1 MSSFKTIEWKDDKVL
16 MIDQRKLPG
25 EETYVECGTYEDVAQ
40 AIRSMVIRGAPAI
53 GVAAAMG
60 IALGA
65 LRSNT
70 DDKNEFVSEIKRVS
84 EVITDTRP
92 TAVNLFWASRRMLGV
107 LDNNDKDIGRMKND
121 LIEEAKKILDE
132 DIETCR
138 RLGRIGADL
147 IEDNSVVL
155 THCNA
160 GALATGGYG
169 TALGVIRAAIEAG
182 KNIKV
187 IATETRPYLQ
197 GARLTAWE
205 LDRDGIPVS
214 LITDN
219 MVGHIM
225 SKGMVDAVVL
235 GADRI
240 ASNGDVAN
248 KIGTYTISVLAKS
261 HGIPFYVAAPVSTI
275 DFECPGGASIP
286 IEERD
291 ADEVTHIMGHKIAP
305 DVSVY
310 NPAFDIT
317 PNDYVESIITESGI
331 AVKPFLSSLADL
343 KK

>member
-1 MSSFKTIEWKDDKVL
+1 M
-16 MIDQRKLPG
+16 
-25 EETYVECGTYEDVAQ
+25 
-40 AIRSMVIRGAPAI
+40 
-53 GVAAAMG
+53 
-60 IALGA
+60 
-65 LRSNT
+65 LR
-70 DDKNEFVSEIKRVS
+70 
-84 EVITDTRP
+84 
-92 TAVNLFWASRRMLGV
+92 V
-107 LDNNDKDIGRMKND
+107 LDNNAKDVPGLKHD
-121 LIEEAKKILDE
+121 LVEEAKRILEE
-132 DIETCR
+132 DIETCK
-138 RLGRIGADL
+138 RLGYLGSEL
-147 IEDNSVVL
+147 IDDGMTVL

-169 TALGVIRAAIEAG
+169 TALGVIRAASEAG
-182 KNIKV
+182 KDIKV
-187 IATETRPYLQ
+187 IATETRPFLQ

-219 MVGHIM
+219 MVGHII

-275 DFECPGGASIP
+275 DYQCPDGASIP

-291 ADEVTHIMGHKIAP
+291 IKEVTHIRGNKIAP
-305 DVSVY
+305 DVAVY

-317 PNDYVESIITESGI
+317 PSDNVKFIITEAGI
-331 AVKPFLSSLADL
+331 AEKPFTSSLKDL
-343 KK
+343 KN